1 MRTRRLVIDA
11 SVACAAGESDHPVS
25 KASRDFLLRV
35 RQVCHTLVMTNETR
49 LEWGQHRS
57 RFSSTWYASMLARR
71 KVVEPSGCE
80 DRALRARISR
90 SGLPENQRSAM
101 EQDVHLVE
109 AALVTDRIVVSTDN
123 SARRLFSVLAERHG
137 LLRTVVWVNPA
148 ENPDRLVQWL
158 EKGAKPVP
166 KWRLGG

>member
-1 MRTRRLVIDA
+1 
-11 SVACAAGESDHPVS
+11 
-25 KASRDFLLRV
+25 
-35 RQVCHTLVMTNETR
+35 
-49 LEWGQHRS
+49 
-57 RFSSTWYASMLARR
+57 
-71 KVVEPSGCE
+71 
-80 DRALRARISR
+80 
-90 SGLPENQRSAM
+90 M

-166 KWRLGG
+166 KWLLGG